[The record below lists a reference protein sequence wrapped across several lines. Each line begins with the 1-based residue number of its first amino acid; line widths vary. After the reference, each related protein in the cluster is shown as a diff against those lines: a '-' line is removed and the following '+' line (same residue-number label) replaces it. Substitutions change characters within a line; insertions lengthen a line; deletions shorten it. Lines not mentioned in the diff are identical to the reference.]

1 VAGDRSDQLAIGL
14 GDLPIGA
21 VVVAD
26 GQIVAANDEAGR
38 LIGRAAD
45 EVVGLQL
52 DGFVAEVNAGTGR
65 VEPLAGPRTQAGE
78 QLVVLRDCTEERR
91 LSAVVDAVADSTL
104 IIDRDGL
111 VAWQS
116 ERLSSRVP
124 AGPQAGLGVNPIE
137 RIHPEDLPYT
147 LETLGKG
154 LADPEFF
161 TRYNIRSR
169 APDDDDVWEVI
180 EVTGV
185 SRIDDPDV
193 DGIVVQVRNLDDGE
207 ELASVGQSQGQF
219 QSLAE
224 AAPIGIVVLDVR
236 GRTVFRNSAAID
248 LLGQRPD
255 LHSGIDWLEGARG
268 DHRAEL
274 DEMVADA
281 LRGNERSTTAE
292 FEPTTAR
299 RVWLRVNVVP
309 QRGSAGDAGDS
320 LAVVGAIVTLEDVT
334 AEFEARQATERL
346 THMLDATE
354 DYVAV
359 WRPSG
364 ELLYVNTATREA
376 LKRLREGGARGHL
389 TDLIDEEPGRIF
401 AAETRRALD
410 RGDMWRGELPLNIAP
425 GRTIPVS
432 AIGVVRRD
440 DAGEIDWIAMH
451 ARDISDLKEAE
462 ARLRQLATRD
472 GLTGLA
478 NRSLFNDRLEQS
490 AARHARSGDGLAV
503 LFCDLDG
510 FKPVNDEHGHAV
522 GDEVLVAV
530 ARRLEHVTRAADTV
544 ARVGGDEFVIICEGL
559 AGDEELGELCDRIIA
574 SVSAPVVVG
583 TVNVR
588 VGISIGI
595 GVVTDAHMVDPD
607 RLLSAAD
614 SAMYRAKARGGNG
627 YRIVDVG
634 ASGMS

>member
-1 VAGDRSDQLAIGL
+1 MELDQ
-14 GDLPIGA
+14 
-21 VVVAD
+21 
-26 GQIVAANDEAGR
+26 
-38 LIGRAAD
+38 
-45 EVVGLQL
+45 
-52 DGFVAEVNAGTGR
+52 FVDAVNAGRRR
-65 VEPLAGPRTQAGE
+65 VEAVAGPPTDAGE
-78 QLVVLRDCTEERR
+78 HLVVLRDCTEERR

-104 IIDRDGL
+104 IIDREGL

-124 AGPQAGLGVNPIE
+124 AGRDAGVGVNPIE

-147 LETLGKG
+147 LETMGKG
-154 LADPEFF
+154 LADPDYFA
-161 TRYNIRSR
+161 RYNIRSR
-169 APDDDDVWEVI
+169 APDDDDVWQVI

-207 ELASVGQSQGQF
+207 ELASVGRSQGQF

-236 GRTVFRNSAAID
+236 GRTVFRNSAARH

-255 LHSGIDWLEGARG
+255 LHSGIDWHDGARG
-268 DHRAEL
+268 DHRSEL
-274 DEMVADA
+274 EGMVADA
-281 LRGNERSTTAE
+281 LRGEERSTIAE
-292 FEPTTAR
+292 FEPTASR
-299 RVWLRVNVVP
+299 SVWLRVNVVP
-309 QRGSAGDAGDS
+309 QRGATGESDDPV
-320 LAVVGAIVTLEDVT
+320 AVVGAIVTLEDVT

-364 ELLYVNTATREA
+364 ELLYVNAATRAA
-376 LKRLREGGARGHL
+376 LKALKSGGAKGHL
-389 TDLIDEEPGRIF
+389 TDLIDDEPGRAF
-401 AAETRRALD
+401 AAEARRALD
-410 RGDMWRGELPLNIAP
+410 RGDTWRGELPLNVAP
-425 GRTIPVS
+425 AKTIPVS

-440 DAGEIDWIAMH
+440 ESGEIEWIAMH
-451 ARDISDLKEAE
+451 ARDISDLKQAE
-462 ARLRQLATRD
+462 SRLRQLATRD

-490 AARHARSGDGLAV
+490 AARHARSGEGLAV

-510 FKPVNDEHGHAV
+510 FKPINDAHGHVA
-522 GDEVLVAV
+522 GDEVLIAV
-530 ARRLEHVTRAADTV
+530 ARRLEDVTRAADTV

-559 AGDEELGELCDRIIA
+559 GGDPELGELCDRIVA
-574 SVSAPVVVG
+574 AVSAPLDIAG
-583 TVNVR
+583 ESVR

-595 GVVTDAHMVDPD
+595 GVVRDAHAVDPD

-634 ASGMS
+634 ASGVG